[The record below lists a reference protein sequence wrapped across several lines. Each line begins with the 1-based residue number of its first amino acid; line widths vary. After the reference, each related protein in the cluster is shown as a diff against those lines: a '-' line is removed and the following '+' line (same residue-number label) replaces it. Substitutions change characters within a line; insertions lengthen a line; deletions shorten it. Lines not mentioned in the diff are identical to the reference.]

1 MYCSKCGA
9 NVPDNATFCS
19 ACGQSTGVAASRPP
33 SSVPAGGYAPAGA
46 TAPVGVAAPTV
57 KYAGFWLRF
66 VAFIIDA
73 IILGFIG
80 FVVTLPLAGSL
91 PIGALMHGRPPSPG
105 ELAPLVGGIGRLF
118 VIRVVIN
125 WLYYALLESSAWQAT
140 IGKKAL
146 GLTVTDLEG
155 RRIGFGRATG
165 RFFAK
170 ILSTLI
176 LFIGFFMIGFTGK
189 KQGLHDIIAGTLVLR
204 QI

>member
-9 NVPDNATFCS
+9 NVPENATFCS
-19 ACGQSTGVAASRPP
+19 ACGQPTGVASGAPTTG
-33 SSVPAGGYAPAGA
+33 VTVGGYAPVAA
-46 TAPVGVAAPTV
+46 SVAMAAPTA

-66 VAFIIDA
+66 VAFIIDV

-80 FVVTLPLAGSL
+80 FVVTLPFMGSL
-91 PIGALMHGRPPSPG
+91 PIGALMHGRPMSPD
-105 ELAPLVGGIGRLF
+105 ELAPFVGGMGRL
-118 VIRVVIN
+118 VLLRIAVN
-125 WLYYALLESSAWQAT
+125 WLYYALFESSAWQAT

-170 ILSTLI
+170 ILSFMI
-176 LFIGFFMIGFTGK
+176 LCIGFFMIAFTSK
-189 KQGLHDIIAGTLVLR
+189 KQGLHDILAGTLVLR
-204 QI
+204 EL

>member
-9 NVPDNATFCS
+9 NVPENATFCS
-19 ACGQSTGVAASRPP
+19 ACGQPTGVTGAQNAGVS
-33 SSVPAGGYAPAGA
+33 AGGYVPAVA
-46 TAPVGVAAPTV
+46 MASVAVAAPTV

-80 FVVTLPLAGSL
+80 VVVTLPFLGSL
-91 PIGALMHGRPPSPG
+91 PIGAMMRGRPPGPD
-105 ELAPLVGGIGRLF
+105 ELAPLIGGMGHLF
-118 VIRVVIN
+118 LLRIVVD
-125 WLYYALLESSAWQAT
+125 WLYYALFESSAWQAT

-170 ILSTLI
+170 ILSFVI
-176 LFIGFFMIGFTGK
+176 LCIGFFMIAFTSK
-189 KQGLHDIIAGTLVLR
+189 KQGLHDILAGTLVLR
-204 QI
+204 QM

>member
-9 NVPDNATFCS
+9 NVPENATFCS
-19 ACGQSTGVAASRPP
+19 ACGQPTGEASGAPTAG
-33 SSVPAGGYAPAGA
+33 VPVGGYAP
-46 TAPVGVAAPTV
+46 VAAPSIAMAAPTT

-66 VAFIIDA
+66 VAFIIDV

-80 FVVTLPLAGSL
+80 FVVTLPFLGSL
-91 PIGALMHGRPPSPG
+91 PFGAMMHGRPMSPE
-105 ELAPLVGGIGRLF
+105 ELAPFVGGIGRLALLR
-118 VIRVVIN
+118 IVVN
-125 WLYYALLESSAWQAT
+125 WLYYAFFESSAWQAT

-170 ILSTLI
+170 ILSFMI
-176 LFIGFFMIGFTGK
+176 LCIGFFMIAFTSK
-189 KQGLHDIIAGTLVLR
+189 KQGLHDILAGTLVLR
-204 QI
+204 EM

>member
-9 NVPDNATFCS
+9 NVPENATFCS
-19 ACGQSTGVAASRPP
+19 ACGQPTGVATGAPTAG
-33 SSVPAGGYAPAGA
+33 VPVGGYSP
-46 TAPVGVAAPTV
+46 VAAPSIAMAAPTT

-66 VAFIIDA
+66 VAFIIDV

-80 FVVTLPLAGSL
+80 FVVTLPFLGSL
-91 PIGALMHGRPPSPG
+91 PFGAMMHGRPMSPE
-105 ELAPLVGGIGRLF
+105 ELAPFVGGLGRLALLR
-118 VIRVVIN
+118 IVVN
-125 WLYYALLESSAWQAT
+125 WLYYALFESSAWQAT

-170 ILSTLI
+170 ILSFMI
-176 LFIGFFMIGFTGK
+176 LCIGFFMIAFTSK
-189 KQGLHDIIAGTLVLR
+189 KQGLHDILAGTLVLR
-204 QI
+204 EM